1 MKKAMSK
8 PDAVKVTFLCDRKL
22 YGRFQSVAK
31 KRGHDGTWYF
41 MSAINRLVKEDVM
54 IGKRVELDYAGRAL
68 TGVLTLLTEDLIGI
82 TDDEH
87 PLTNIFYPRGLVRSL
102 VLSKN
107 QEPNP
112 IIEGLANGTIR
123 RQRDS

>member
-1 MKKAMSK
+1 MKKVMRNSN
-8 PDAVKVTFLCDRKL
+8 AVKVTFLCDRKL

-41 MSAINRLVKEDVM
+41 MSAISRLVKEDKM
-54 IGKRVELDYAGRAL
+54 IGKRVELSYAGRAL

-82 TDDEH
+82 TEDEH
-87 PLTNIFYPRGLVRSL
+87 PLRNEFYPRSL
-102 VLSKN
+102 VNSLELSKN

-112 IIEGLANGTIR
+112 ISEAFAKGLIR
-123 RQRDS
+123 RLGDS